1 MLKGLI
7 RIRLLIGLVSFKR
20 KSAVPWDLQSLV
32 GIPWKTE
39 VRKMANSAHHVD
51 HTLCPAEN
59 PTDTGI
65 CTLRHVYFRVCILF
79 QYTYAVV
86 IRVGILTEYTN
97 SDTCRVGI
105 SDQYTYS
112 DNDTVGIFV

>member
-1 MLKGLI
+1 VSALKT
-7 RIRLLIGLVSFKR
+7 
-20 KSAVPWDLQSLV
+20 
-32 GIPWKTE
+32 KT
-39 VRKMANSAHHVD
+39 
-51 HTLCPAEN
+51 TLCPAEN